1 MAERKLH
8 SWKWTLSDIDKVEKN
23 GRTVFSLF
31 ACGGGSSMGYKLA
44 GYDVLGNVEIDPTT
58 AETYRRNLNPRFSY
72 VEDVRDFV
80 KREDLPAELYHL
92 DVLDGSPPC
101 TTFSTA
107 GDREKTWG
115 KMKKFAEGQ
124 KLQRLD
130 DLFFVYIEAV
140 RKLQPKVFIAENVSG
155 LVKGNAR
162 GYVREIFQ
170 GFRDAGYTCQLFLL
184 NAATM
189 GVPQSRERTF
199 FIGHRK
205 DLDFPKLV
213 LEFNEAP
220 IPFGKVR
227 SEHGVPFQEGSIFA
241 ELMEKRL
248 PTDKNTCEIS
258 MRERGVYSGFTN
270 KIISDD
276 DVCGTLVSGSTI
288 IRYSDGL
295 KFSDSDF
302 KNVGTFP
309 QDYDCGSRTA
319 QFLTGMSVPPL
330 MMERVAGAVYDQ
342 WFSKEVKA

>member
-23 GRTVFSLF
+23 GKTVFSLF

-58 AETYRRNLNPRFSY
+58 AETYRKNLHPRFSF

-107 GDREKTWG
+107 GDRERTWG

-130 DLFFVYIEAV
+130 DLFFVFIEAV

-213 LEFNEAP
+213 LDFHEAP

-227 SEHGVPFQEGSIFA
+227 SEHGVPFRKGS
-241 ELMEKRL
+241 LMEELITKRR
-248 PTDKNTCEIS
+248 PTDFDFNDIS
-258 MRERGVYSGFTN
+258 TRERGKSSMYNAAIVHDN
-270 KIISDD
+270 
-276 DVCGTLVSGSTI
+276 DVCCTIVAGGTLT
-288 IRYSDGL
+288 RYTDGMR
-295 KFSDSDF
+295 FSDMDF
-302 KNVGTFP
+302 KSTSSFP
-309 QDYDCGSRTA
+309 QDYDFGDRRA
-319 QFLTGMSVPPL
+319 MFITGMSVPPL
-330 MMERVAGAVYDQ
+330 MMERVSGAVYDQ
-342 WFSKEVKA
+342 WLSKEVKA